1 MRIGELTRE
10 NVGAYQML
18 FRGQGTEAEISDIL
32 TANRGKF
39 EARFTPVQLR
49 YATPDWTDVPTK
61 SNLGISDEEFEESI
75 RELARKNYKS
85 GTRISESKE
94 YAKMMRQYISVASP
108 DRKAIFD
115 DSMKKTGGKMNA
127 ALSFFD
133 ASGKLSMTYS
143 VKTFRYYA
151 EYTPEEDARV
161 TKFSI
166 TYQDEIDKLRKG
178 STMTSTTSSTSNNSF
193 DAKA

>member
-18 FRGQGTEAEISDIL
+18 FRGYGTEAEISDIL

-49 YATPDWTDVPTK
+49 YAMPDWTDVPTK
-61 SNLGISDEEFEESI
+61 STPAMSDEEFEDAI
-75 RELARKNYKS
+75 REIARKNYKTGRQAAHS
-85 GTRISESKE
+85 NDLNKL
-94 YAKMMRQYISVASP
+94 MRQYISVASP
-108 DRKAIFD
+108 DRKAIFE

-133 ASGKLSMTYS
+133 ASGKMTMSYS
-143 VKTFRYYA
+143 VKTFQYYA
-151 EYTPEEDARV
+151 YYTPEEDARV
-161 TKFSI
+161 SAFSI
-166 TYQDEIDKLRKG
+166 IYADEISKLSKGG
-178 STMTSTTSSTSNNSF
+178 STASATSSKSSF